1 MYSKAHS
8 TCAKR
13 FLCYTMRGLEGAPGL
28 EIEEGS
34 PEAVLTLGSERLVE
48 VNRVRGQYSRKKK
61 ESRVGGISISKEL

>member
-1 MYSKAHS
+1 
-8 TCAKR
+8 
-13 FLCYTMRGLEGAPGL
+13 MRGLESAPGL

-34 PEAVLTLGSERLVE
+34 PEAVLTLGSERPVE